1 MRIDVLDK
9 GFAEL
14 WLSMGDD
21 FTIVQAAR
29 TSYLGESKGEEADL
43 KLLRYLATHRHD
55 TPFEMVEV
63 VVRLKTPIF
72 VARQIFRSR
81 TFSFNEVSR
90 RYTSEEIE
98 FYIPDVLRGQDAKN
112 KQASASD
119 SITSDLQ
126 RRLVWTL
133 TKSTELAMNAY
144 DDMIHEGVAREQAR
158 MVLPTNLYTTF
169 VMKGNLRNW
178 IHFLGLRADSHAQ
191 WETQQYAW
199 AILEILKTVAPHTIA
214 LYQEMGRIPTKE

>member
-43 KLLRYLATHRHD
+43 KLLRYLAAHRHD

-72 VARQIFRSR
+72 VARQIFRHR
-81 TFSFNEVSR
+81 QFCYNEVSR

-98 FYIPDVLRGQDAKN
+98 FYIPDLLRQQDAKN
-112 KQASASD
+112 KQG
-119 SITSDLQ
+119 SIEKTDTDLQ
-126 RRLVWTL
+126 HIYRGAIIGLSRDSVETYNTL
-133 TKSTELAMNAY
+133 LE
-144 DDMIHEGVAREQAR
+144 EGVAREQAR

-178 IHFLGLRADSHAQ
+178 IHFIGLRADSHAQ
-191 WETQQYAW
+191 WETQEYAW
-199 AILEILKTVAPHTIA
+199 AILKILESVAPHTIQIYRE
-214 LYQEMGRIPTKE
+214 LGRIPTKE